1 MSGTVF
7 VETLRRHWIA
17 LAFWAIG
24 IASMALYIILVIPDV
39 KTLQQYGDLIKNMP
53 SFLLN
58 ALGATDAASIATP
71 AGFLG
76 YGFFGWI
83 MLVMATYGVIYGLDI
98 TANDEERGTMDV
110 LLSMPLPRWR
120 IVLEKFLAYTV
131 GVIVIVLISLI
142 VLLWGINQSTAL
154 QSITAGQ
161 MIASSLNFIPA
172 TLIVMAFTAAVA
184 TLVRRRSVAAAIAAV
199 FVIASWF
206 VDAIGR
212 SAPSM
217 DGVRALSFFKYYD
230 ASSVIAHGLVIT
242 NVVGIMLV
250 AVLLVAGAIW
260 LFERRDVGV

>member
-1 MSGTVF
+1 MSGTGF

-17 LAFWAIG
+17 LTLWALG
-24 IASMALYIILVIPDV
+24 IASMALYIILVIPDM

-58 ALGATDAASIATP
+58 ALGASDAASIGTP

-98 TANDEERGTMDV
+98 TANDEERGIMDI

-131 GVIVIVLISLI
+131 GVIVIAVTSLV
-142 VLLWGINQSTAL
+142 VLLWGINQSAAL

-161 MIASSLNFIPA
+161 VVASSFNFIPA
-172 TLIVMAFTAAVA
+172 TLIVMAFTAAIA
-184 TLVRRRSVAAAIAAV
+184 TLVRRRSAAAAIAAV

-206 VDAIGR
+206 VDFIGR

-217 DGVRALSFFKYYD
+217 DGVRAFSFFKYYD
-230 ASSVIAHGLVIT
+230 ASSVIVHGLVVG
-242 NVVGIMLV
+242 NVLGVLIV
-250 AVLLVAGAIW
+250 AVALVAGAVW